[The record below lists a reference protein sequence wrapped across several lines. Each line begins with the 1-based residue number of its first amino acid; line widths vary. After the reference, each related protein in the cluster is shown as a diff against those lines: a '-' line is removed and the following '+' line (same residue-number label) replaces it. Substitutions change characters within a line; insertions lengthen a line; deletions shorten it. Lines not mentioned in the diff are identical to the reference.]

1 MGLATSPSVEP
12 RSSRAAHSAVEPV
25 PESNALYWGGGGSR
39 SSVSGSN
46 GSQGYNGA
54 GAWGPGEGSPP
65 PELGA
70 GRQGVQHPQGPFAFC
85 SSFKGRENVPAP
97 ECVGR
102 GGQAHARRM
111 SFLQRRQASP
121 LPPVI
126 GKQQEGSVP
135 VRRAL
140 IPSPIKETHL
150 DRRSCQAGPT
160 RES

>member
-1 MGLATSPSVEP
+1 MSLLPS
-12 RSSRAAHSAVEPV
+12 ASA
-25 PESNALYWGGGGSR
+25 GGG
-39 SSVSGSN
+39 
-46 GSQGYNGA
+46 
-54 GAWGPGEGSPP
+54 
-65 PELGA
+65 
-70 GRQGVQHPQGPFAFC
+70 
-85 SSFKGRENVPAP
+85 
-97 ECVGR
+97 

-111 SFLQRRQASP
+111 GFLQRRQASP

-150 DRRSCQAGPT
+150 DRRSCQPGPT